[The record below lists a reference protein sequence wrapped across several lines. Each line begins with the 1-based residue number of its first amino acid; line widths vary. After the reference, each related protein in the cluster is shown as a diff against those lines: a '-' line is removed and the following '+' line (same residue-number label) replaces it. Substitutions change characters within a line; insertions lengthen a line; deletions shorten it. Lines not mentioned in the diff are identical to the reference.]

1 MAIADIV
8 KAITVTAELT
18 GAQMSGAAIAVM
30 AQDLTAQHSDEA
42 IIRALT
48 RCRRELS
55 RPLTAGAVFDRLGES
70 DGRPSAD
77 EAWALS
83 IDAADEAKTVVWT
96 NEAQQAFSLAR
107 PILDEGDK
115 IGARMAFRDAYDRIV
130 RNNREAGIQATWSA
144 SLGWDK
150 DLRVSVLKK
159 AESNGL
165 LPAPQVASLLPHI
178 GAGVIGD
185 AIFNGKALPAPAEGG
200 EDVARRVRLLLA
212 SMADQREAAEKEA
225 AERNQAERD
234 ALAKR
239 KQEIASQ
246 VQAAMKSKDAA

>member
-18 GAQMSGAAIAVM
+18 GAQMSGAAVAVM
-30 AQDLTAQHSDEA
+30 AQDLIAQHDEMA

-55 RPLTAGAVFDRLGES
+55 RPLTAGAVFERIGES
-70 DGRPSAD
+70 DGRPTAD

-83 IDAADEAKTVVWT
+83 IDASDEAKTVVWT
-96 NEAQQAFSLAR
+96 QEAQQSFSLAR
-107 PILDEGDK
+107 PILEAGDK

-130 RNNREAGIQATWSA
+130 RNNREGGIKPAWSA
-144 SLGWDK
+144 SLGWDTE
-150 DLRVSVLKK
+150 LRVSVLKK

-165 LPAPQVASLLPHI
+165 LPAPQVAALLPHI

-185 AIFNGKALPAPAEGG
+185 AIFNGKALPAPVDGSG
-200 EDVARRVRLLLA
+200 RDVSRRVQTLLA
-212 SMADQREAAEKEA
+212 SMAERSAAAEKEA
-225 AERNQAERD
+225 DDRNKAERD

-239 KQEIASQ
+239 KQEIAGQ
-246 VQAAMKSKDAA
+246 VKQATKSRAA